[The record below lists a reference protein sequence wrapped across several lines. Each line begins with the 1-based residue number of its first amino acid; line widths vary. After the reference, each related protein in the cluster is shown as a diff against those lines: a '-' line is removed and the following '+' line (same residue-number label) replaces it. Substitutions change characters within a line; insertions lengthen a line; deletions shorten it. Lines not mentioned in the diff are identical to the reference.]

1 MFNAYSQN
9 NPGEL
14 MASSNSSIGEQQL
27 STSFWSI
34 NSSKLM
40 IEFSISDEMGIEALG
55 ALVSSFSNVRRSY
68 S

>member
-1 MFNAYSQN
+1 
-9 NPGEL
+9 
-14 MASSNSSIGEQQL
+14 
-27 STSFWSI
+27 
-34 NSSKLM
+34 M